1 MPKQKRPKQRWTDL
15 SPLWLIS
22 LAAFSSNRLKHQWPF
37 CLQNWWCQC
46 LQMKAAMETSQKLQ
60 DESACLHLGASRLMY
75 ACPRLSLGAHGSYLS
90 LSGSSG
96 NQHCHTGSLL
106 DHSHRVS
113 LWPLVTTQ
121 GSSSREADLT
131 HSPQCTATSH
141 MPASP
146 VILTQH

>member
-1 MPKQKRPKQRWTDL
+1 MDRPVTIVTNHIDSIQYREQSPQTSMGFL
-15 SPLWLIS
+15 SAELMMV
-22 LAAFSSNRLKHQWPF
+22 KHPDEG
-37 CLQNWWCQC
+37 CNGNI
-46 LQMKAAMETSQKLQ
+46 SQKLQ
-60 DESACLHLGASRLMY
+60 DESTFLHLPASPLMY

-90 LSGSSG
+90 LCGSSG